1 MAEIRKLLDE
11 VTREWEAQSWEGTFE
26 EYLNMVISD
35 PDIARYSHAR
45 IYDMIQ
51 WAGTLPG
58 PDGVPEYQLFAGEIF
73 GLDRAL
79 DRVVQFF
86 NAAAR
91 GLEVRKRILLLM
103 GPPASGKSS
112 TVNLIKRGLERYSRT
127 GRGAIYA
134 IKGCPMQEEPLHL
147 IPEERRPELARDHGL
162 QIEGDLCPRCR
173 YKLRHEYGG
182 DIAKVG
188 VNRVVVSQSAGMGM
202 GSFVATSVQ
211 SQDISRLVG
220 SVDMSHFTGDRLEG
234 AGKGL
239 RLDGELEAANRGLME
254 FIEIFKSD
262 ERFLTVILGVT
273 QEQVVKLGS
282 FGSVYA
288 DEAIVAH
295 TNEEEYNAF
304 ANNKETA
311 ALLDRLILVR
321 IPYNLRVRDE
331 VKIYAKLLSEGRSPY
346 LATGERHAGIAPL
359 SLHVAAVLSVLSR
372 LEVGVRGTSVP
383 RIPLLDKMKLYDG
396 HVLPP
401 YTRDDVERLQG
412 SSPREGMFGLS
423 PRYVIN
429 RLADAMAREK
439 GCVTPAKTLRSLM
452 EGLEERAGVSKEERD
467 RISNLAPDV
476 VRDYKDRA
484 VREVQRAATE
494 DFHGKAAGLF
504 QSYVRD
510 LGNFYGEQTGG
521 NGPPQAVDQRLVR
534 RVEGALGLRDAERPG
549 FRRYVW
555 ATCNYLKQRADLS
568 GQVYESIPTLTLAL
582 ESLLCPKREELRPA
596 LDPRRKEAGEGPG
609 RREIVERLISR
620 QEYCEEC
627 AEDLLDFVWW
637 TLRGKEVI
645 SVRGGKVSWQ

>member
-1 MAEIRKLLDE
+1 MEIRKLLEE
-11 VTREWEAQSWEGTFE
+11 VTKDWEGQSWEGTFE
-26 EYLNMVISD
+26 EYLNMVIKD
-35 PDIARYSHAR
+35 PDPTRYSHAR

-51 WAGTLPG
+51 WAGALPG
-58 PDGVPEYQLFAGEIF
+58 PDGVPEYKLFAGEIF
-73 GLDRAL
+73 GLERAL

-86 NAAAR
+86 HAAAQ

-112 TVNLIKRGLERYSRT
+112 TVNLIKQGLERYSRS
-127 GRGAIYA
+127 GPGAAYA

-147 IPEERRPELARDHGL
+147 IPEERRPDLARQYGL
-162 QIEGDLCPRCR
+162 QVEGDLCPRCR
-173 YKLRHEYGG
+173 YNLRHDYAGN
-182 DIAKVG
+182 IARVG
-188 VNRVVVSQSAGMGM
+188 VHRVVFSQSAGMGF
-202 GSFVATSVQ
+202 GSFVATSPQ
-211 SQDISRLVG
+211 SQDVSRLVG

-282 FGSVYA
+282 FGSVYT
-288 DEAIVAH
+288 DESIVAH

-331 VKIYAKLLSEGRSPY
+331 VRIYAKLLSEGRSPH
-346 LATGERHAGIAPL
+346 LASGERHAGIAPL
-359 SLHVAAVLSVLSR
+359 SLHVAAVLSVISR
-372 LEVGVRGTSVP
+372 LEVGVRGNDMP

-396 HVLPP
+396 YVLPP
-401 YTRDDVERLQG
+401 YSKDDVERLHE
-412 SSPREGMFGLS
+412 SNPREGMFGLS

-429 RLADAMAREK
+429 RLADVIAREK
-439 GCVTPAKTLRSLM
+439 GCLTPAKTLGSLI
-452 EGLEERAGVSKEERD
+452 EGLEERAGVSKVERD
-467 RISNLAPDV
+467 RISFLVPDV
-476 VRDYKDRA
+476 IRDYKDRA

-504 QSYVRD
+504 QSYV
-510 LGNFYGEQTGG
+510 LELESFWKAQGG
-521 NGPPQAVDQRLVR
+521 GKGPPQAVDQALLRK
-534 RVEGALGLRDAERPG
+534 VEGALGLRDAERPG
-549 FRRYVW
+549 FRRDVW
-555 ATCNYLKQRADLS
+555 ASCSYLQQRTDLS
-568 GQVYESIPTLTLAL
+568 GRGYEWIPSLTVAM

-596 LDPRRKEAGEGPG
+596 LDPRRKDEAGRPG
-609 RREIVERLISR
+609 RREISERLVSHHG
-620 QEYCEEC
+620 YCEEC
-627 AEDLLDFVWW
+627 AEDLVDFVWW
-637 TLRGKEVI
+637 TLRGKDVI
-645 SVRGGKVSWQ
+645 SVIGGKLSWQ

>member
-1 MAEIRKLLDE
+1 MEIRKLLEE
-11 VTREWEAQSWEGTFE
+11 VTKDWEGQSWEGTFE
-26 EYLNMVISD
+26 EYLNMVIKD
-35 PDIARYSHAR
+35 PDPTRYSHAR

-51 WAGTLPG
+51 WAGALPG
-58 PDGVPEYQLFAGEIF
+58 PDGVPEYKLFAGEIF
-73 GLDRAL
+73 GLERAL

-86 NAAAR
+86 HAAAQ

-112 TVNLIKRGLERYSRT
+112 TVNLIKQGLERYSRS
-127 GRGAIYA
+127 GPGAAYA

-147 IPEERRPELARDHGL
+147 IPEERRPDLARQYGL
-162 QIEGDLCPRCR
+162 QVEGDLCPRCR
-173 YKLRHEYGG
+173 YNLRHDYAGN
-182 DIAKVG
+182 IARVG
-188 VNRVVVSQSAGMGM
+188 VHRVVFSQSAGMGF
-202 GSFVATSVQ
+202 GSFVATSPQ
-211 SQDISRLVG
+211 SQDVSRLVG

-282 FGSVYA
+282 FGSVYT
-288 DEAIVAH
+288 DESIVAH

-331 VKIYAKLLSEGRSPY
+331 VRIYAKLLSEGRSPH
-346 LATGERHAGIAPL
+346 LASGERHAGIAPL
-359 SLHVAAVLSVLSR
+359 SLHVAAVLSVISR
-372 LEVGVRGTSVP
+372 LEVGVRGNDMP

-396 HVLPP
+396 YVLPP
-401 YTRDDVERLQG
+401 YSKDDVERLHE
-412 SSPREGMFGLS
+412 SNPREGMFGLS

-429 RLADAMAREK
+429 RLADVIAREK
-439 GCVTPAKTLRSLM
+439 GCLTPAKTLGSLI
-452 EGLEERAGVSKEERD
+452 EGLEERAGVSKVERD
-467 RISNLAPDV
+467 RISFLVPDV
-476 VRDYKDRA
+476 IRDYKDRA

-504 QSYVRD
+504 QSYV
-510 LGNFYGEQTGG
+510 LELESFWKAQGG
-521 NGPPQAVDQRLVR
+521 GKGPPQAVDQALLRK
-534 RVEGALGLRDAERPG
+534 VEGALGLRDAERPG
-549 FRRYVW
+549 FRRDVW
-555 ATCNYLKQRADLS
+555 ASFSYLQQRTDLS
-568 GQVYESIPTLTLAL
+568 GRGYEWIPSLTVAM

-596 LDPRRKEAGEGPG
+596 LDPRRKDEAGRPG
-609 RREIVERLISR
+609 RREISERLVSHHG
-620 QEYCEEC
+620 YCEEC
-627 AEDLLDFVWW
+627 AEDLVDFVWW
-637 TLRGKEVI
+637 TLRGKDVI
-645 SVRGGKVSWQ
+645 SVIGGKLSWQ